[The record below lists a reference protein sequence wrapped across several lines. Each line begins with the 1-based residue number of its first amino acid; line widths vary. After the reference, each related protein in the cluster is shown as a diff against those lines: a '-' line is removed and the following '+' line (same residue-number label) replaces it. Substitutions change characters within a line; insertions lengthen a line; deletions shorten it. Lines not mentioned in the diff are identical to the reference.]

1 MLSEP
6 ILGATAFFRRNWRSV
21 IVPHILLIDDDRDCL
36 TALSNRLRFAF
47 REQSLAVDMAD
58 SAATGLI
65 ASLATHYDALIVD
78 VLMPGTNGF
87 KFVEQLQRT
96 RPDVPIIMISEWDV
110 KSSEEW
116 ADRLGLVACLPKPI
130 EFSMLCALVKE
141 VLEKKHGSFPQYGI
155 RQPHHAGR

>member
-1 MLSEP
+1 M
-6 ILGATAFFRRNWRSV
+6 
-21 IVPHILLIDDDRDCL
+21 PHILLIDDDRDCL

-58 SAATGLI
+58 SATTGLI
-65 ASLATHYDALIVD
+65 ASRATHYDALIVD

-96 RPDVPIIMISEWDV
+96 QPDVPIILISGWDV
-110 KSSEEW
+110 KSSEER

-141 VLEKKHGSFPQYGI
+141 VLEKKHGSFTQYGI
-155 RQPHHAGR
+155 RRPHHAGR